1 MKRLF
6 LTLVLALAALTA
18 SSCLDTIKN
27 DLDVLER
34 RVAALEEKCQNI
46 NQQIDALN
54 QIVTSLEQYDFI
66 TKVET
71 LRDGVSVIGYRIYFT
86 HSDPITLINGED
98 AGTPLLGVAKA
109 EDGMYYWT
117 VLYPG
122 SDKAEFVRDNFGQLV
137 SASAASPELKIEN
150 GYWFISY
157 DGGKNWSN
165 LGKATADDGATFFS
179 DVVVNDNYI
188 LFKLVNGTE
197 IKVPTWASYEKLNQA
212 CETANKNLIAFTQ
225 LAEALKQKVYASDIQ
240 PIVEGSTTIG
250 YRLFLSDGSSYA
262 FYNGIATNAPVIG
275 SARDPKHPTDTSF
288 YWTIQYSGQSSY
300 TWLLDEK
307 GKKIR
312 ADASPGQAVQLTV
325 LPYGSEGKYYWAVA
339 YGDGEP
345 QFLLYNGEMVEA
357 SAEVPDGV
365 VTRVVVME
373 DNRVFVMLSDKQY
386 VYIPMAPPVD
396 VTLDAPV
403 VSGRISMNAL
413 ETVSFKCHIPSA
425 TSQYEVLPVTS
436 NGFYAIA
443 ERLDA
448 TTWNISVTAPSTFT
462 SPNTGQLNLIIS
474 TGTGII
480 KTVTVTILHK

>member
-46 NQQIDALN
+46 NQQIDALS

-275 SARDPKHPTDTSF
+275 SARDPKHPPDTSF

-307 GKKIR
+307 GKKI
-312 ADASPGQAVQLTV
+312 QANA
-325 LPYGSEGKYYWAVA
+325 PEGLAVKISLKKDKDDKYYWAIA
-339 YGDGEP
+339 YGSAEP
-345 QFLLYNGEMVEA
+345 EFLLCNGKKVQA
-357 SAEVPDGV
+357 S
-365 VTRVVVME
+365 
-373 DNRVFVMLSDKQY
+373 
-386 VYIPMAPPVD
+386 VD
-396 VTLDAPV
+396 VPEPAFAPV
-403 VSGRISMNAL
+403 VKKEGDFVVLTLHFRPVDFPHGGSGLAAGRGDGGESGRPGSRVAL
-413 ETVSFKCHIPSA
+413 
-425 TSQYEVLPVTS
+425 
-436 NGFYAIA
+436 
-443 ERLDA
+443 
-448 TTWNISVTAPSTFT
+448 
-462 SPNTGQLNLIIS
+462 
-474 TGTGII
+474 
-480 KTVTVTILHK
+480 